1 MSAGTH
7 DTASNANNK
16 PTRRLIWIFGGA
28 AAAVV
33 AAGLLMQQFRPP
45 AGQAADS
52 QTAGTARLGG
62 AKAPETMARV
72 GKETISRDAVANEC
86 IARHGREVLDDLIHR
101 LVIQQACEAQQITVT
116 EQEVSAEIEKIAK
129 RFNLDVSQWMQM
141 LQAERNISPMQYRAS
156 VIWPM
161 VALRKLAGEQV
172 DLNED
177 EIKKAFIRE
186 YGPRVKARV
195 IMVDNMRRANE
206 AWEEA
211 NRNPDDFEKVA
222 QKYSIDPN
230 SRALGGQVP
239 PIPRY
244 TGNDNL
250 EKAAFKLKEGELSG
264 VVEIA
269 TGRWVILK
277 CEGRTEPVVTDIETV
292 RNSLVDQLTEAKTQQ
307 AIGKVFEKIK
317 EQTRVDNYLANTST
331 GPGPGAGPNTG
342 AIQPVNA
349 TGTRQTDGVPGRSTT
364 TVGSAPGSVPGKVTR
379 N

>member
-7 DTASNANNK
+7 DTAGNANNK
-16 PTRRLIWIFGGA
+16 PKRRLIWIFGGA

-62 AKAPETMARV
+62 VKAPDVMARV
-72 GKETISRDAVANEC
+72 GKEAISRDAVANEC

-141 LQAERNISPMQYRAS
+141 LQAERNITPMQYRTS

-161 VALRKLAGEQV
+161 VALRKLAGEQIE
-172 DLNED
+172 LNED
-177 EIKKAFIRE
+177 DVKKAFIRE

-195 IMVDNMRRANE
+195 IMLDNLRRANDAWDE
-206 AWEEA
+206 AM
-211 NRNPDDFEKVA
+211 RNPDDFEKVA

-244 TGNDNL
+244 TGNENL
-250 EKAAFKLKEGELSG
+250 EKAAFKLKNGELSG
-264 VVEIA
+264 VVEIG
-269 TGRWVILK
+269 TGRWVIMK
-277 CEGRTEPVVTDIETV
+277 CEGRTEPVVTDIEEV

-317 EQTRVDNYLANTST
+317 EQTRVDNYLTQTST
-331 GPGPGAGPNTG
+331 GPGPGAGPGGG
-342 AIQPVNA
+342 AIQPVSA
-349 TGTRQTDGVPGRSTT
+349 TGVRQPA
-364 TVGSAPGSVPGKVTR
+364 GSSNRPAAATSNAPAKAAR
-379 N
+379 Q

>member
-7 DTASNANNK
+7 DSASNANNK
-16 PTRRLIWIFGGA
+16 PKQRMIWVFGGA

-33 AAGLLMQQFRPP
+33 TAGLLMQYFRAP
-45 AGQAADS
+45 AGQAASDS
-52 QTAGTARLGG
+52 PAGTARVGG
-62 AKAPETMARV
+62 AKTADVLAKV
-72 GKETISRDAVANEC
+72 GKELITKEAVADEC

-129 RFNLDVSQWMQM
+129 RFSLDVSQWMQM
-141 LQAERNISPMQYRAS
+141 LQAERNITPMQYRTS

-172 DLNED
+172 ELSED
-177 EIKKAFIRE
+177 DVRKAFIRE

-195 IMVDNMRRANE
+195 IMLDNLRRANDAWDE
-206 AWEEA
+206 AT
-211 NRNPDDFEKVA
+211 RNPDDFEKVA
-222 QKYSIDPN
+222 QKFSIDPN

-244 TGNDNL
+244 TGNENL
-250 EKAAFKLKEGELSG
+250 EKAAFKLKDGELSG
-264 VVEIA
+264 VIEIG

-277 CEGRTEPVVTDIETV
+277 CEGRTEPVVTNIDDV

-317 EQTRVDNYLANTST
+317 EQTTVHNYLANTST
-331 GPGPGAGPNTG
+331 GPGPGAGPTG
-342 AIQPVNA
+342 GAVQPVSA
-349 TGTRQTDGVPGRSTT
+349 TGTRQPAASTNRPAT
-364 TVGSAPGSVPGKVTR
+364 ATGNAPAKAAR
-379 N
+379 Q

>member
-7 DTASNANNK
+7 ETAANANNK
-16 PTRRLIWIFGGA
+16 PRRKMIWIFGGA

-33 AAGLLMQQFRPP
+33 TAGLLMQHFRAP
-45 AGQAADS
+45 AGQAASDS
-52 QTAGTARLGG
+52 GAAAGTARVGG
-62 AKAPETMARV
+62 AKSPDVLAKV
-72 GKETISRDAVANEC
+72 GKEMITKDAVADEC
-86 IARHGREVLDDLIHR
+86 IARHGKEVLDDLIHR

-129 RFNLDVSQWMQM
+129 RFNLDVSAWMQM
-141 LQAERNISPMQYRAS
+141 LQAERNITPMQYRTS

-161 VALRKLAGEQV
+161 VALRKLAGEQI
-172 DLNED
+172 DLSEED
-177 EIKKAFIRE
+177 VKKAFIRE

-195 IMVDNMRRANE
+195 IMLDNMRRANDV
-206 AWEEA
+206 WDEA
-211 NRNPDDFEKVA
+211 NRNPDDFEKLA

-244 TGNDNL
+244 TGNENL

-264 VVEIA
+264 VVEIG
-269 TGRWVILK
+269 TGRWVIMK
-277 CEGRTEPVVTDIETV
+277 CEGRTEPVVTDIEEV

-317 EQTRVDNYLANTST
+317 EQTRVDNYLTRSST
-331 GPGPGAGPNTG
+331 GPGPGAGPTG
-342 AIQPVNA
+342 GAAIQPVSA
-349 TGTRQTDGVPGRSTT
+349 TGVRQPA
-364 TVGSAPGSVPGKVTR
+364 GSPSRPAAATSNAPAKATR

>member
-7 DTASNANNK
+7 DTAVNAKNTPK
-16 PTRRLIWIFGGA
+16 QRMIWIFGGA
-28 AAAVV
+28 AVAVV
-33 AAGLLMQQFRPP
+33 AAGLLMQHFRAPV
-45 AGQAADS
+45 GQAASDS
-52 QTAGTARLGG
+52 PAGTARVGG
-62 AKAPETMARV
+62 ARSPEVLARV
-72 GKETISRDAVANEC
+72 GKETISKDAVAEEC
-86 IARHGREVLDDLIHR
+86 IARHGKEVLDDLIHR

-116 EQEVSAEIEKIAK
+116 EQEVSEEIAKIAK

-141 LQAERNISPMQYRAS
+141 LQAERNITPMQYRIS

-172 DLNED
+172 DLSED
-177 EIKKAFIRE
+177 DVKKAFIRE

-195 IMVDNMRRANE
+195 IMLDNMRRANDVWDE
-206 AWEEA
+206 AM
-211 NRNPDDFEKVA
+211 RNPDEFEKLA

-244 TGNDNL
+244 TGNENL

-264 VVEIA
+264 VVEIG

-277 CEGRTEPVVTDIETV
+277 CEGRTEPVVTDIEEV

-317 EQTRVDNYLANTST
+317 EQTRVDNYLTRSST
-331 GPGPGAGPNTG
+331 GPGPAGG
-342 AIQPVNA
+342 AIQPVSA
-349 TGTRQTDGVPGRSTT
+349 TGVRQSNRPVTATGAIPVKT
-364 TVGSAPGSVPGKVTR
+364 SA

>member
-7 DTASNANNK
+7 DSAKNANNNPK
-16 PTRRLIWIFGGA
+16 QRMIWIFGGA

-33 AAGLLMQQFRPP
+33 TAGLLMQYFRAP
-45 AGQAADS
+45 AGQAASDS
-52 QTAGTARLGG
+52 PAGTARVGG
-62 AKAPETMARV
+62 AKAPDVVARV
-72 GKETISRDAVANEC
+72 GKESISYDAVAEEC
-86 IARHGREVLDDLIHR
+86 YKRHGKEVLDDLIHR

-116 EQEVSAEIEKIAK
+116 DQEVSAEIEKIAK
-129 RFNLDVSQWMQM
+129 RFNLDVSQWLTM
-141 LQAERNISPMQYRAS
+141 LQAERNITPTQYRTS

-172 DLNED
+172 DLSEED
-177 EIKKAFIRE
+177 VKKAFIRE

-195 IMVDNMRRANE
+195 IMLDNMRRANE
-206 AWEEA
+206 VWDEA
-211 NRNPDDFEKVA
+211 TRNPDDFEKLA

-244 TGNDNL
+244 TGNENL

-264 VVEIA
+264 VVEIG
-269 TGRWVILK
+269 TGRWVIMK
-277 CEGRTEPVVTDIETV
+277 CEGRTEPVVTDIEEV

-317 EQTRVDNYLANTST
+317 EQTRVDNYLARTST
-331 GPGPGAGPNTG
+331 GPGPGAGPTG
-342 AIQPVNA
+342 GTIQPVSA
-349 TGTRQTDGVPGRSTT
+349 TGVRPPAASPNRPSATT
-364 TVGSAPGSVPGKVTR
+364 TAPAKTTR